1 MIALVILALAAGLQT
16 TVSNAPVPSYA
27 DHLTRQQLIAYD
39 R

>member
-16 TVSNAPVPSYA
+16 TMANGPVPSYA
-27 DHLTRQQLIAYD
+27 DHLRQQHLIAYD